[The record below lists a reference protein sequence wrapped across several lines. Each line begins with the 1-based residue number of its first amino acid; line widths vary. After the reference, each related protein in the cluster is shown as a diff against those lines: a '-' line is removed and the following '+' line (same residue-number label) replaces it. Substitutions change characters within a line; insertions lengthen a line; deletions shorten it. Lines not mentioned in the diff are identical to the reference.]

1 MSTPNIAK
9 ADIIEG
15 FKYRHATSS
24 ILQKIISND
33 DMQFILETAH
43 LSPSSL
49 VLNHGTL
56 S

>member
-1 MSTPNIAK
+1 MTTPNIAK

-15 FKYRHATSS
+15 FKYRHATKEFDPT
-24 ILQKIISND
+24 KIISND
-33 DMQFILETAH
+33 DMFILETAH

>member
-1 MSTPNIAK
+1 MTTPNIAK

-15 FKYRHATSS
+15 FKYAPKSLIH
-24 ILQKIISND
+24 KNYFND